1 MSERFLVTGGEGFIG
16 RNLGNLLR
24 DLGNEVLTLDIAGN
38 PDYKFSITDR
48 TKLFNDVKEKF
59 DGIFHLAATTSP
71 PQFESDPF
79 DGFEVNA
86 TGTLNILEFAKIRK
100 IPRVVLASS
109 SAAYG
114 DSKKISIEN
123 DIPDHY
129 SNLYPVTKIV
139 DEYLARYYSVRNEV
153 QCISLRYF
161 NTYGPNENI
170 KGMYSSQISK
180 FLGYALKG
188 EPIIVYGDG
197 TQRRDFIYVRDNV
210 MATKLAFDRGKTGES
225 YNIGTG
231 ISTDFNS
238 IAKLVK
244 EITGSDSPV
253 EHIPNPL
260 KSYQMF
266 TQADLTKTSKDLGFR
281 PEYDLRT
288 AIKEMLEAERESLE
302 NSPQ

>member
-1 MSERFLVTGGEGFIG
+1 MSDRFLVTGGEGFIG
-16 RNLGNLLR
+16 RNLVNLLR
-24 DLGNEVLTLDIAGN
+24 DLGNEVLTLDIAGK

-48 TKLFNDVKEKF
+48 TKLFNDVNEKF

-86 TGTLNILEFAKIRK
+86 IGTLNILEFAKVRK
-100 IPRVVLASS
+100 IPKVVLASS

-114 DSKKISIEN
+114 DSKKISVE
-123 DIPDHY
+123 DDVPDRY

-139 DEYLARYYSVRNEV
+139 DEHLARYYSARNEV

-180 FLGYALKG
+180 FIGYALKG
-188 EPIIVYGDG
+188 EPIIIYGDG
-197 TQRRDFIYVRDNV
+197 TQRRDFIYVSDNV
-210 MATKLAFDRGKTGES
+210 RATKLAFDKGKAGES

-244 EITGSDSPV
+244 EITGSDSQV

-281 PEYDLRT
+281 PKYDLRT
-288 AIKEMLEAERESLE
+288 AIKEMLEAERENLE
-302 NSPQ
+302 NSAQ